1 MAEPEPGVVS
11 PALISAGQVIVGCTA
26 GRVSW
31 TVTVKLQ
38 LAPPLEQTTVVAPTG
53 NCAPDGGLQVTGGVW
68 PVSGSVQFPEVV
80 AAG

>member
-26 GRVSW
+26 GRVST

-38 LAPPLEQTTVVAPTG
+38 LVPPLEQTTVVAPTG
-53 NCAPDGGLQVTGGVW
+53 KDAPDGGLQVTGGVW
-68 PVSGSVQFPEVV
+68 PVSGSVQFPEMV